1 MFPRRVCQDEFAKT
15 ISDRCY
21 QDRKKF
27 ISVHVHSISK
37 RLILANRVALFLQVP
52 SSHNC
57 QICCAGIVVTQR
69 SLLIDSNVGAFESKE
84 QHRIMHK
91 GSEKRLVFIP
101 LAFYCLVL
109 RVVKQIVCV
118 FLSRGSENSSLRSPR
133 LCMSKKQNRP
143 SEVCNSCMSEV
154 GKLSTISFA
163 RCHGYLS
170 RLLSDTADTKVEKP
184 CSRLLWGFSR
194 R

>member
-1 MFPRRVCQDEFAKT
+1 MYTSQSFSLTNSIPSSRFYSFIHFHILSC
-15 ISDRCY
+15 I
-21 QDRKKF
+21 F

-57 QICCAGIVVTQR
+57 QICCAGIVVTQS

-84 QHRIMHK
+84 QSRIMHK
-91 GSEKRLVFIP
+91 NSEKRLVSIP
-101 LAFYCLVL
+101 LACYCLVL

-133 LCMSKKQNRP
+133 LCMSKMKNEVFNKP
-143 SEVCNSCMSEV
+143 SSVTFAIHVCV
-154 GKLSTISFA
+154 K
-163 RCHGYLS
+163 
-170 RLLSDTADTKVEKP
+170 
-184 CSRLLWGFSR
+184 
-194 R
+194 

>member
-57 QICCAGIVVTQR
+57 QICCAGIVVTQS
-69 SLLIDSNVGAFESKE
+69 SLLIDLNVGAFESKE

-91 GSEKRLVFIP
+91 GSEKRLLFIP
-101 LAFYCLVL
+101 LACFCLVL
-109 RVVKQIVCV
+109 RIVKQIVCV
-118 FLSRGSENSSLRSPR
+118 PSSRGSENSSLRSPR
-133 LCMSKKQNRP
+133 LCMSKKQNKP
-143 SEVCNSCMSEV
+143 SSVRFAIHVCV
-154 GKLSTISFA
+154 K
-163 RCHGYLS
+163 
-170 RLLSDTADTKVEKP
+170 
-184 CSRLLWGFSR
+184 
-194 R
+194 